1 MEGTVTAEAVSE
13 FMKQNAELL
22 KKIEPTIGNALAI
35 KASKRLED
43 LKGAFLADFDD
54 EFNQSSLVYGI
65 AVYP

>member
-1 MEGTVTAEAVSE
+1 MTAEAISE
-13 FMKQNAELL
+13 FIKLNIEELD
-22 KKIEPTIGNALAI
+22 KEDPKIGNALAI
-35 KASKRLED
+35 KASKGLEG